1 MVSAPIQ
8 RGIRDFWPDSVQ
20 RSATD
25 FPWFYR
31 SCAAPNS
38 WPHGATK
45 QLYILGDQGFKC
57 SWEIRI
63 MSCITQ
69 VLKIHV
75 NHSIAWHFE
84 YFDGTA
90 CFTVIIKFCEFYGN
104 TMSSNTVIEIGA
116 SSHILIP
123 SPMTPMGHLVRPTS
137 LSPEIFILF
146 YKSMEFYENL

>member
-45 QLYILGDQGFKC
+45 QLYIWGDQGFKC
-57 SWEIRI
+57 GWEIRI

-69 VLKIHV
+69 VLIIYV

-84 YFDGTA
+84 YLDGTA
-90 CFTVIIKFCEFYGN
+90 CFTVIIEILWILWKYNEFEYCN
-104 TMSSNTVIEIGA
+104 RDWSIV
-116 SSHILIP
+116 SHLDPQSQDSDGPSRPSHFSEPRNPHIIL
-123 SPMTPMGHLVRPTS
+123 
-137 LSPEIFILF
+137 
-146 YKSMEFYENL
+146 